1 MLLSEMLAFT
11 PVGSKEHDD
20 GLDAVAG
27 AISMMPTLVR
37 AYGKNQKQIRANT
50 EFRI

>member
-11 PVGSKEHDD
+11 PIGSVEHDD

-27 AISMMPTLVR
+27 CLAMQTGPIRPV
-37 AYGKNQKQIRANT
+37 YGRNTIIRANT
-50 EFRI
+50 NFKI